1 MEKLYNR
8 INWENYPSDATPLN
22 ESNLNKLD
30 AATNAIDDRVIS
42 MDKTKLDVST
52 ANSMVKNVTYDEST
66 GIFTVE
72 YLNGS
77 KVNIDTKLEKIAV
90 NFTYD
95 SVTQQIVITLDD
107 ETKQY
112 IDLSTLITEYEFSDT
127 ATIAFSVTNGKVSAV
142 IKNGSVTADKLE
154 PNYLANVQL
163 AASQAASSASAASAS
178 ELAAKTSESN
188 AKSSENS
195 ASASAASALES
206 KESAATS
213 EENALASKN
222 SAESSAESALASKNS
237 ASTSASEASTSSA
250 SALESKN
257 NAAQSAQSALS
268 SAENAQYNAQTATS
282 KAILAES
289 YAKGGTG
296 TRQGEDTD
304 NAKYYMERAKEQSG
318 DIPPYV
324 AVKGDAETEF
334 RTGQV
339 NLTPDNIGAVSKQ
352 TFNNLTI
359 GGRNFLKNSNV
370 SFTADKNSSTT
381 FRIDIHCVDDID
393 LNEIFLNKTA
403 TFSFFLNAPGARKS
417 LVTGPLENR
426 FGAHGAITWKNS
438 STGSTNTSYPFII
451 LGLSVENQR
460 VSLTEDIIPP
470 SGYDSIVSI
479 VFSIQY
485 YCVPAD
491 DNDAIWKMEKFK
503 FELGNKATDWTPAP
517 EDLVDESKDYTDTK
531 VADYLPL
538 SGGTVSGN
546 LTVTGNI
553 TGNLNGN
560 ANTATN
566 ATTVNGHTVNAD
578 VPSGAKFTDTTY
590 DSMTGASISD
600 DGTAGL
606 VPKPTAGIN
615 GRCLMSNGT
624 WAIPPNALKLDGHA
638 SDYYGVW
645 IGGVTFPIGNTAGF
659 GLSVSDPSHEYIKD
673 SSIIDIYYATDSVEY
688 ASEVGMTYTI
698 KKSGSYNV
706 LFIAPKN
713 DVTEQAIV
721 IQNIKVTNP

>member
-77 KVNIDTKLEKIAV
+77 RVNIDTKLEKIAV

-178 ELAAKTSESN
+178 ELAAKASENN

-213 EENALASKN
+213 EENALANKN

-237 ASTSASEASTSSA
+237 ASTSASEAYTSST

-268 SAENAQYNAQTATS
+268 SAENAQSNAQTATS

-304 NAKYYMERAKEQSG
+304 NAYYYMTEAKAQSG
-318 DIPPYV
+318 GIPTKLSQLTNDCDFVNSMTQSLAYYYRSNQLYTKEEVDGKISAIPKFGILVVNSLPTENISETTIYILKEKETGTNKCSEWIYVDNSWEKLGDI
-324 AVKGDAETEF
+324 
-334 RTGQV
+334 
-339 NLTPDNIGAVSKQ
+339 
-352 TFNNLTI
+352 
-359 GGRNFLKNSNV
+359 
-370 SFTADKNSSTT
+370 
-381 FRIDIHCVDDID
+381 DID
-393 LNEIFLNKTA
+393 LSDYVSRSGLLKSVGSSETNTMTQKSITEELSKKQPLIEQKTA
-403 TFSFFLNAPGARKS
+403 FNEDFET
-417 LVTGPLENR
+417 
-426 FGAHGAITWKNS
+426 NS
-438 STGSTNTSYPFII
+438 SNIKMNGTASTGTSKNVARADHTHPSDTSKLSTSGNASDVYVDFTTSASYSN
-451 LGLSVENQR
+451 L
-460 VSLTEDIIPP
+460 
-470 SGYDSIVSI
+470 
-479 VFSIQY
+479 
-485 YCVPAD
+485 
-491 DNDAIWKMEKFK
+491 
-503 FELGNKATDWTPAP
+503 
-517 EDLVDESKDYTDTK
+517 
-531 VADYLPL
+531 
-538 SGGTVSGN
+538 VSGAKLSEIVGQIQKN
-546 LTVTGNI
+546 TIVI
-553 TGNLNGN
+553 N
-560 ANTATN
+560 ANTGTWIGPYTILSGVTSYVISDASITETSIIDVYSSNATADIMAEANPSVSKSTQTAGSMTIVFEN
-566 ATTVNGHTVNAD
+566 ATTAAITIEAVKVVN
-578 VPSGAKFTDTTY
+578 
-590 DSMTGASISD
+590 
-600 DGTAGL
+600 
-606 VPKPTAGIN
+606 
-615 GRCLMSNGT
+615 R
-624 WAIPPNALKLDGHA
+624 
-638 SDYYGVW
+638 
-645 IGGVTFPIGNTAGF
+645 
-659 GLSVSDPSHEYIKD
+659 
-673 SSIIDIYYATDSVEY
+673 
-688 ASEVGMTYTI
+688 
-698 KKSGSYNV
+698 
-706 LFIAPKN
+706 
-713 DVTEQAIV
+713 
-721 IQNIKVTNP
+721 

>member
-268 SAENAQYNAQTATS
+268 SAENAQSNAQTATS

-304 NAKYYMERAKEQSG
+304 NAYYYMTEAKAQSG
-318 DIPPYV
+318 GIPTKLSQLTNDCDFVNSMTQSLAYYYRASQLYTKEEVDGKISAIPKFGILVVNSLPTENISETTIYILKEKETGTNKCSEWIYVNNNWEKLGDIDVDLSDYV
-324 AVKGDAETEF
+324 SRSGLLKSVGSSETNTMTQKAITEELSKKQPLIEQKTAF
-334 RTGQV
+334 NEDFETNSINIKMNGTASTGTSKNV
-339 NLTPDNIGAVSKQ
+339 ARADHTHPSDTSKLSTSGNASDVYVDFTTSASYSNLVSGKKLSEIVGQ
-352 TFNNLTI
+352 IQKNTIVINEKTGSWLDGLTFN
-359 GGRNFLKNSNV
+359 V
-370 SFTADKNSSTT
+370 
-381 FRIDIHCVDDID
+381 
-393 LNEIFLNKTA
+393 
-403 TFSFFLNAPGARKS
+403 
-417 LVTGPLENR
+417 
-426 FGAHGAITWKNS
+426 
-438 STGSTNTSYPFII
+438 
-451 LGLSVENQR
+451 
-460 VSLTEDIIPP
+460 
-470 SGYDSIVSI
+470 
-479 VFSIQY
+479 
-485 YCVPAD
+485 
-491 DNDAIWKMEKFK
+491 
-503 FELGNKATDWTPAP
+503 
-517 EDLVDESKDYTDTK
+517 
-531 VADYLPL
+531 
-538 SGGTVSGN
+538 
-546 LTVTGNI
+546 
-553 TGNLNGN
+553 
-560 ANTATN
+560 
-566 ATTVNGHTVNAD
+566 GHQ
-578 VPSGAKFTDTTY
+578 
-590 DSMTGASISD
+590 
-600 DGTAGL
+600 
-606 VPKPTAGIN
+606 AGI
-615 GRCLMSNGT
+615 
-624 WAIPPNALKLDGHA
+624 
-638 SDYYGVW
+638 
-645 IGGVTFPIGNTAGF
+645 
-659 GLSVSDPSHEYIKD
+659 GLSVSDTLQNSIKD

-698 KKSGSYNV
+698 DTSGSYGV

>member
-77 KVNIDTKLEKIAV
+77 RVNIDTKLEKIAV

-178 ELAAKTSESN
+178 ELAAKASENN

-213 EENALASKN
+213 EENALANKN

-237 ASTSASEASTSSA
+237 ASTSASEAYTSST

-268 SAENAQYNAQTATS
+268 SAENAQSNAQTATS

-304 NAKYYMERAKEQSG
+304 NAYYYMTEAKAQSG
-318 DIPPYV
+318 GIPTKLSQLTNDCDFVNSMTQSLAYYYRASQLYTKEEVDGKISAIPKFGILVVNSLPTENISETTIYILKEKETGTNKCSEWIYVDNSWEKLGDI
-324 AVKGDAETEF
+324 
-334 RTGQV
+334 
-339 NLTPDNIGAVSKQ
+339 
-352 TFNNLTI
+352 
-359 GGRNFLKNSNV
+359 
-370 SFTADKNSSTT
+370 
-381 FRIDIHCVDDID
+381 DID
-393 LNEIFLNKTA
+393 LSDYVSRSGLLKSVGSSETNTMTQKSITEELSKKQPLIEQKTA
-403 TFSFFLNAPGARKS
+403 FNEDFET
-417 LVTGPLENR
+417 
-426 FGAHGAITWKNS
+426 NS
-438 STGSTNTSYPFII
+438 SNIKMNGTASTGTSKNVARADHTHPSDTSKLSTSGNASDVYVDFTTSASYSN
-451 LGLSVENQR
+451 L
-460 VSLTEDIIPP
+460 
-470 SGYDSIVSI
+470 
-479 VFSIQY
+479 
-485 YCVPAD
+485 
-491 DNDAIWKMEKFK
+491 
-503 FELGNKATDWTPAP
+503 
-517 EDLVDESKDYTDTK
+517 
-531 VADYLPL
+531 
-538 SGGTVSGN
+538 VSGAKLSEIVGQIQKN
-546 LTVTGNI
+546 TIVI
-553 TGNLNGN
+553 N
-560 ANTATN
+560 ANTGTWIGPYTILSGVTSYVISDASITETSIIDVYSSNATADIMAEANPSVSKSTQTAGSMTIVFEN
-566 ATTVNGHTVNAD
+566 ATTAEITIEAVKVVN
-578 VPSGAKFTDTTY
+578 
-590 DSMTGASISD
+590 
-600 DGTAGL
+600 
-606 VPKPTAGIN
+606 
-615 GRCLMSNGT
+615 R
-624 WAIPPNALKLDGHA
+624 
-638 SDYYGVW
+638 
-645 IGGVTFPIGNTAGF
+645 
-659 GLSVSDPSHEYIKD
+659 
-673 SSIIDIYYATDSVEY
+673 
-688 ASEVGMTYTI
+688 
-698 KKSGSYNV
+698 
-706 LFIAPKN
+706 
-713 DVTEQAIV
+713 
-721 IQNIKVTNP
+721 

>member
-178 ELAAKTSESN
+178 ELATKTSENN

-195 ASASAASALES
+195 ASVSAASALES

-268 SAENAQYNAQTATS
+268 SAENAQSNAQTATS

-304 NAKYYMERAKEQSG
+304 NAYYYMTEAKAQSG
-318 DIPPYV
+318 GIPTKLSQLTNDCDFVNSMTQSLAYYYRASQLYTKEEVDGKISAIPKFGILVVNSLPTENISETTIYILKEKETGTNKCSEWIYVDNNWEKLGDIDVDLSDYV
-324 AVKGDAETEF
+324 SRSGLLKSVGSSETNTMTQKAITEE
-334 RTGQV
+334 
-339 NLTPDNIGAVSKQ
+339 LSKKQ
-352 TFNNLTI
+352 PLIEQKTAFNEDFET
-359 GGRNFLKNSNV
+359 
-370 SFTADKNSSTT
+370 NSSN
-381 FRIDIHCVDDID
+381 IKM
-393 LNEIFLNKTA
+393 NGTA
-403 TFSFFLNAPGARKS
+403 
-417 LVTGPLENR
+417 
-426 FGAHGAITWKNS
+426 
-438 STGSTNTSYPFII
+438 STGTSKNVARADHTHPSDTSKLSTSGNASDVYVDFTTSASYSN
-451 LGLSVENQR
+451 L
-460 VSLTEDIIPP
+460 
-470 SGYDSIVSI
+470 
-479 VFSIQY
+479 
-485 YCVPAD
+485 
-491 DNDAIWKMEKFK
+491 
-503 FELGNKATDWTPAP
+503 
-517 EDLVDESKDYTDTK
+517 
-531 VADYLPL
+531 
-538 SGGTVSGN
+538 VSGKK
-546 LTVTGNI
+546 LSEIVGQIQKNI
-553 TGNLNGN
+553 IVIN
-560 ANTATN
+560 ANTGTWIGPYTIPSGVTSYVISDESITETSIIDVYSSNATADIMAEANPSVSKSTQTAGSMTIVFEN
-566 ATTVNGHTVNAD
+566 ATTAAITIEAVKVVN
-578 VPSGAKFTDTTY
+578 
-590 DSMTGASISD
+590 
-600 DGTAGL
+600 
-606 VPKPTAGIN
+606 
-615 GRCLMSNGT
+615 R
-624 WAIPPNALKLDGHA
+624 
-638 SDYYGVW
+638 
-645 IGGVTFPIGNTAGF
+645 
-659 GLSVSDPSHEYIKD
+659 
-673 SSIIDIYYATDSVEY
+673 
-688 ASEVGMTYTI
+688 
-698 KKSGSYNV
+698 
-706 LFIAPKN
+706 
-713 DVTEQAIV
+713 
-721 IQNIKVTNP
+721 

>member
-52 ANSMVKNVTYDEST
+52 ANSMVKNVTYDESN

-77 KVNIDTKLEKIAV
+77 MVNIDTKLEKIAV

-142 IKNGSVTADKLE
+142 IKNGSVTSDKLE

-178 ELAAKTSESN
+178 ELAAKNSENN

-206 KESAATS
+206 KKSAATS

-222 SAESSAESALASKNS
+222 SAKSSAESALASKNS

-268 SAENAQYNAQTATS
+268 SAENAQSNAQTATS

-304 NAKYYMERAKEQSG
+304 NAYYYMTEAKAQSG
-318 DIPPYV
+318 GIPTKLSQLTNDCDFVNSMTQSLAYYYRASQLYTKEEVDGKISAIPKFGILVVNSLPTENISETTIYILKEKETGTNKCSEWIYVDNSWEKLGDIDVDLSDYV
-324 AVKGDAETEF
+324 SRSGLLKSVGSSETNTMTQKAITEE
-334 RTGQV
+334 
-339 NLTPDNIGAVSKQ
+339 LSKKQ
-352 TFNNLTI
+352 PLIEQKTAFNEDFET
-359 GGRNFLKNSNV
+359 
-370 SFTADKNSSTT
+370 NSSNIKMNGTASAGTSKNVARADHTHPSDTSKLSTRGNASDVYIDFTT
-381 FRIDIHCVDDID
+381 S
-393 LNEIFLNKTA
+393 A
-403 TFSFFLNAPGARKS
+403 
-417 LVTGPLENR
+417 
-426 FGAHGAITWKNS
+426 
-438 STGSTNTSYPFII
+438 SYSN
-451 LGLSVENQR
+451 L
-460 VSLTEDIIPP
+460 
-470 SGYDSIVSI
+470 
-479 VFSIQY
+479 
-485 YCVPAD
+485 
-491 DNDAIWKMEKFK
+491 
-503 FELGNKATDWTPAP
+503 
-517 EDLVDESKDYTDTK
+517 
-531 VADYLPL
+531 
-538 SGGTVSGN
+538 VSGAK
-546 LTVTGNI
+546 LSEIVGQIQKNI
-553 TGNLNGN
+553 IVIN
-560 ANTATN
+560 ANTGTWIGPYTIPSVSTSYVISDASITETSIIDVYPSNATADIMAEANPSVSKSTQTAGSMTIVFEN
-566 ATTVNGHTVNAD
+566 ATTAEITIEAVKVVN
-578 VPSGAKFTDTTY
+578 
-590 DSMTGASISD
+590 
-600 DGTAGL
+600 
-606 VPKPTAGIN
+606 
-615 GRCLMSNGT
+615 R
-624 WAIPPNALKLDGHA
+624 
-638 SDYYGVW
+638 
-645 IGGVTFPIGNTAGF
+645 
-659 GLSVSDPSHEYIKD
+659 
-673 SSIIDIYYATDSVEY
+673 
-688 ASEVGMTYTI
+688 
-698 KKSGSYNV
+698 
-706 LFIAPKN
+706 
-713 DVTEQAIV
+713 
-721 IQNIKVTNP
+721 

>member
-163 AASQAASSASAASAS
+163 AASQAESSASAASAS
-178 ELAAKTSESN
+178 KLAAKTSENN

-206 KESAATS
+206 KESASTS

-222 SAESSAESALASKNS
+222 SAASSAESALASRNL
-237 ASTSASEASTSSA
+237 ASTSAIEASASST

-268 SAENAQYNAQTATS
+268 SAENAQSNAQTATS

-324 AVKGDAETEF
+324 AVKGDAETEY
-334 RTGQV
+334 RTGNV
-339 NLTPDNIGAVSKQ
+339 NLTPANIGSVSQ
-352 TFNNLTI
+352 TEFDNLSI
-359 GGRNFLKNSNV
+359 GGRNLIRNSNMSNGLENISYDGDVAAVVIDDSIYGHALVVKPAVGKRIYFPTHNVWEKDAIFAV
-370 SFTADKNSSTT
+370 SFVAKSSVSGQKISPSRSVADYGKTVILSTEYKRYVSFISCTASASGGS
-381 FRIDIHCVDDID
+381 
-393 LNEIFLNKTA
+393 L
-403 TFSFFLNAPGARKS
+403 SF
-417 LVTGPLENR
+417 
-426 FGAHGAITWKNS
+426 
-438 STGSTNTSYPFII
+438 
-451 LGLSVENQR
+451 
-460 VSLTEDIIPP
+460 
-470 SGYDSIVSI
+470 
-479 VFSIQY
+479 VFSNALGDVTITN
-485 YCVPAD
+485 V
-491 DNDAIWKMEKFK
+491 KLEK
-503 FELGNKATDWTPAP
+503 GNKATDWTPAP
-517 EDLVDESKDYTDTK
+517 EDLVEESKYYTDTK

-566 ATTVNGHTVNAD
+566 ATTVNSHTVNAD

-590 DSMTGASISD
+590 DSMTGANISE

>member
-142 IKNGSVTADKLE
+142 IKNGSVTSDKLE

-178 ELAAKTSESN
+178 ELAAKNSENN

-195 ASASAASALES
+195 ASASATSALES

-222 SAESSAESALASKNS
+222 SAESSAESALSSKNS
-237 ASTSASEASTSSA
+237 ASTSASEAYTSST

-268 SAENAQYNAQTATS
+268 SAENAQSNAQTATS

-304 NAKYYMERAKEQSG
+304 NAYYYMTEAKAQSG
-318 DIPPYV
+318 GIPTKLSQLTNDCDFVNSMTQSLAYYYRSNQLYTKEEVDGKISAIPKFGILVVDSLPTENISETTIYILKEKETGTNKCSEWIYVDNSWEKLGDIDVDLSDYV
-324 AVKGDAETEF
+324 SRSGLLKSVGSSEANTMTQKAITEELSKKQPLIEQKTAFNEDFET
-334 RTGQV
+334 
-339 NLTPDNIGAVSKQ
+339 
-352 TFNNLTI
+352 
-359 GGRNFLKNSNV
+359 
-370 SFTADKNSSTT
+370 NSSN
-381 FRIDIHCVDDID
+381 IKM
-393 LNEIFLNKTA
+393 NGTA
-403 TFSFFLNAPGARKS
+403 
-417 LVTGPLENR
+417 
-426 FGAHGAITWKNS
+426 
-438 STGSTNTSYPFII
+438 STGTSKNVARADHTHPSDTSKLSTSGNASDVYVDFTTSASYSN
-451 LGLSVENQR
+451 L
-460 VSLTEDIIPP
+460 
-470 SGYDSIVSI
+470 
-479 VFSIQY
+479 
-485 YCVPAD
+485 
-491 DNDAIWKMEKFK
+491 
-503 FELGNKATDWTPAP
+503 
-517 EDLVDESKDYTDTK
+517 
-531 VADYLPL
+531 
-538 SGGTVSGN
+538 VSGAKLSEIVGQIQKN
-546 LTVTGNI
+546 TIVI
-553 TGNLNGN
+553 N
-560 ANTATN
+560 ANTGTWIGPYTILSGVTSYVISDASITETSIIDVYSSNATADIMAEANPSVSKSTQTAGSMTIVFEN
-566 ATTVNGHTVNAD
+566 ATTAAITIEAVKVVN
-578 VPSGAKFTDTTY
+578 
-590 DSMTGASISD
+590 
-600 DGTAGL
+600 
-606 VPKPTAGIN
+606 
-615 GRCLMSNGT
+615 R
-624 WAIPPNALKLDGHA
+624 
-638 SDYYGVW
+638 
-645 IGGVTFPIGNTAGF
+645 
-659 GLSVSDPSHEYIKD
+659 
-673 SSIIDIYYATDSVEY
+673 
-688 ASEVGMTYTI
+688 
-698 KKSGSYNV
+698 
-706 LFIAPKN
+706 
-713 DVTEQAIV
+713 
-721 IQNIKVTNP
+721 

>member
-107 ETKQY
+107 GTKQY
-112 IDLSTLITEYEFSDT
+112 IDLSTLITEYEFYDT

-163 AASQAASSASAASAS
+163 AASQASSSASAASAS
-178 ELAAKTSESN
+178 ELAAKTSENN

-195 ASASAASALES
+195 ASASAASALSS

-222 SAESSAESALASKNS
+222 SAASSAESALASKNS
-237 ASTSASEASTSSA
+237 ASTSASEASASST

-268 SAENAQYNAQTATS
+268 SAENAQSNAQTATS

-304 NAKYYMERAKEQSG
+304 NAYYYMMEAKAQSG
-318 DIPPYV
+318 GIPTKLSQLTNDCDFVNSMTQSLAYYYRSSQLYTKEEVDEKISAIPKFGILVVNSLPTENISETTIYILKEKETGTNKCSEWIYVDNSWEKLGDI
-324 AVKGDAETEF
+324 
-334 RTGQV
+334 
-339 NLTPDNIGAVSKQ
+339 
-352 TFNNLTI
+352 
-359 GGRNFLKNSNV
+359 
-370 SFTADKNSSTT
+370 
-381 FRIDIHCVDDID
+381 DID
-393 LNEIFLNKTA
+393 LSDYVSRSGLLKSVGSSETNTMTQKSITEELSKKQPLIEQKTA
-403 TFSFFLNAPGARKS
+403 FNEDFET
-417 LVTGPLENR
+417 
-426 FGAHGAITWKNS
+426 NS
-438 STGSTNTSYPFII
+438 SNIKMNGTASAGTSKNVARADHTHPSDTSKLSTSGNASDVYVDFTTSASYSN
-451 LGLSVENQR
+451 L
-460 VSLTEDIIPP
+460 
-470 SGYDSIVSI
+470 
-479 VFSIQY
+479 
-485 YCVPAD
+485 
-491 DNDAIWKMEKFK
+491 
-503 FELGNKATDWTPAP
+503 
-517 EDLVDESKDYTDTK
+517 
-531 VADYLPL
+531 
-538 SGGTVSGN
+538 VSGAK
-546 LTVTGNI
+546 LSEIVGQIQKNI
-553 TGNLNGN
+553 IVIN
-560 ANTATN
+560 ANTGTWIGSY
-566 ATTVNGHTVNAD
+566 TI
-578 VPSGAKFTDTTY
+578 PSGVTSYVISD
-590 DSMTGASISD
+590 ASI
-600 DGTAGL
+600 TE
-606 VPKPTAGIN
+606 T
-615 GRCLMSNGT
+615 
-624 WAIPPNALKLDGHA
+624 
-638 SDYYGVW
+638 
-645 IGGVTFPIGNTAGF
+645 
-659 GLSVSDPSHEYIKD
+659 
-673 SSIIDIYYATDSVEY
+673 SIIDVYSSNATADIMAEANPSVSKSTQT
-688 ASEVGMTYTI
+688 AGSMTIVFENATKAEITI
-698 KKSGSYNV
+698 EAV
-706 LFIAPKN
+706 
-713 DVTEQAIV
+713 
-721 IQNIKVTNP
+721 KVVNR

>member
-142 IKNGSVTADKLE
+142 IKNGSVTSDKLE

-178 ELAAKTSESN
+178 ELAAKTSENN
-188 AKSSENS
+188 AKSSENL

-206 KESAATS
+206 KEYAAIS

-237 ASTSASEASTSSA
+237 ASTSASEASTSSI

-268 SAENAQYNAQTATS
+268 SAENAQSNAQTATS

-304 NAKYYMERAKEQSG
+304 NAYYYMTEAKAQSG
-318 DIPPYV
+318 GIPTKLSQLTNDCDFVNSMTQSLAYYYRASQLYTKEEVDGKISAIPKFGILVVNSLPTENISETTIYILKEKETGTNKCSEWIYVDNSWEKLGDIDVDLSDYV
-324 AVKGDAETEF
+324 SRSGLLKSVGSSETNTMTQKSITEE
-334 RTGQV
+334 
-339 NLTPDNIGAVSKQ
+339 LSKKQ
-352 TFNNLTI
+352 PLIEQKTAFNEDFET
-359 GGRNFLKNSNV
+359 
-370 SFTADKNSSTT
+370 NSSN
-381 FRIDIHCVDDID
+381 IKM
-393 LNEIFLNKTA
+393 NGTA
-403 TFSFFLNAPGARKS
+403 
-417 LVTGPLENR
+417 
-426 FGAHGAITWKNS
+426 
-438 STGSTNTSYPFII
+438 STGTSKNVARADHTHPSDTSKLST
-451 LGLSVENQR
+451 
-460 VSLTEDIIPP
+460 
-470 SGYDSIVSI
+470 
-479 VFSIQY
+479 
-485 YCVPAD
+485 
-491 DNDAIWKMEKFK
+491 
-503 FELGNKATDWTPAP
+503 
-517 EDLVDESKDYTDTK
+517 
-531 VADYLPL
+531 
-538 SGGTVSGN
+538 SGN
-546 LTVTGNI
+546 ASDVYVDFTTSASYS
-553 TGNLNGN
+553 NL
-560 ANTATN
+560 
-566 ATTVNGHTVNAD
+566 V
-578 VPSGAKFTDTTY
+578 SGAKL
-590 DSMTGASISD
+590 SEIVGQIQKNIIVINVNTGTWIGPYTIPSGVTSYVISDASI
-600 DGTAGL
+600 TE
-606 VPKPTAGIN
+606 T
-615 GRCLMSNGT
+615 
-624 WAIPPNALKLDGHA
+624 
-638 SDYYGVW
+638 
-645 IGGVTFPIGNTAGF
+645 
-659 GLSVSDPSHEYIKD
+659 
-673 SSIIDIYYATDSVEY
+673 SIIDVYSSNATADIMAEANPSVSKSTQT
-688 ASEVGMTYTI
+688 AGSMTIVFENDTTAAITI
-698 KKSGSYNV
+698 EAV
-706 LFIAPKN
+706 
-713 DVTEQAIV
+713 
-721 IQNIKVTNP
+721 KVVNR

>member
-42 MDKTKLDVST
+42 IDKTKLDVST

-142 IKNGSVTADKLE
+142 IKNGSVTSDKLD

-178 ELAAKTSESN
+178 ELAAKTSENN
-188 AKSSENS
+188 AKSSENL

-206 KESAATS
+206 KESAAIS

-237 ASTSASEASTSSA
+237 ASTSASEASTSST

-268 SAENAQYNAQTATS
+268 SAENAQSNAQTATS

-304 NAKYYMERAKEQSG
+304 NAYYYMTEAKAQSG
-318 DIPPYV
+318 GIPTKLSQLTNDCDFVNSMTQSLAYYYRASQLYTKEEVDGKISAIPKFGILVVNSLPTENISETTIYILKEKETGTNKCSEWIYVNNNWEKLGDIDVDLSDYV
-324 AVKGDAETEF
+324 SRSGLLKSVGSSETNTMTQKAITEELSKKQPLIEQKTAF
-334 RTGQV
+334 NEDFETNSSNIKMNGTASAGTSQNVARADHTHPSDTSKLSTSGNASDVYVDFTTSASYSNLVSGKKLSEIVGQIQKNTIVINEKTGSWLDG
-339 NLTPDNIGAVSKQ
+339 LTFNIGHQ
-352 TFNNLTI
+352 
-359 GGRNFLKNSNV
+359 
-370 SFTADKNSSTT
+370 
-381 FRIDIHCVDDID
+381 
-393 LNEIFLNKTA
+393 
-403 TFSFFLNAPGARKS
+403 
-417 LVTGPLENR
+417 
-426 FGAHGAITWKNS
+426 
-438 STGSTNTSYPFII
+438 
-451 LGLSVENQR
+451 
-460 VSLTEDIIPP
+460 
-470 SGYDSIVSI
+470 
-479 VFSIQY
+479 
-485 YCVPAD
+485 
-491 DNDAIWKMEKFK
+491 
-503 FELGNKATDWTPAP
+503 
-517 EDLVDESKDYTDTK
+517 
-531 VADYLPL
+531 
-538 SGGTVSGN
+538 
-546 LTVTGNI
+546 
-553 TGNLNGN
+553 
-560 ANTATN
+560 
-566 ATTVNGHTVNAD
+566 
-578 VPSGAKFTDTTY
+578 
-590 DSMTGASISD
+590 
-600 DGTAGL
+600 
-606 VPKPTAGIN
+606 AGI
-615 GRCLMSNGT
+615 
-624 WAIPPNALKLDGHA
+624 
-638 SDYYGVW
+638 
-645 IGGVTFPIGNTAGF
+645 

-673 SSIIDIYYATDSVEY
+673 SSIIDIYYATDSIEY

-698 KKSGSYNV
+698 DTSGSYGV

>member
-8 INWENYPSDATPLN
+8 IKWENYPSDATPLN

-142 IKNGSVTADKLE
+142 IKNGSVTSDKLE

-178 ELAAKTSESN
+178 ELAAKNSENN

-222 SAESSAESALASKNS
+222 SAESSAESALASKNL

-268 SAENAQYNAQTATS
+268 SAENAQSNAQTATS

-304 NAKYYMERAKEQSG
+304 NAYYYMTEAKAQSG
-318 DIPPYV
+318 GIPT
-324 AVKGDAETEF
+324 KLSQLTNDCDF
-334 RTGQV
+334 V
-339 NLTPDNIGAVSKQ
+339 NSMTQSLAYYY
-352 TFNNLTI
+352 
-359 GGRNFLKNSNV
+359 RSNQLY
-370 SFTADKNSSTT
+370 TK
-381 FRIDIHCVDDID
+381 
-393 LNEIFLNKTA
+393 E
-403 TFSFFLNAPGARKS
+403 
-417 LVTGPLENR
+417 E
-426 FGAHGAITWKNS
+426 
-438 STGSTNTSYPFII
+438 
-451 LGLSVENQR
+451 
-460 VSLTEDIIPP
+460 
-470 SGYDSIVSI
+470 
-479 VFSIQY
+479 
-485 YCVPAD
+485 
-491 DNDAIWKMEKFK
+491 
-503 FELGNKATDWTPAP
+503 
-517 EDLVDESKDYTDTK
+517 VDEK
-531 VADYLPL
+531 
-538 SGGTVSGN
+538 
-546 LTVTGNI
+546 
-553 TGNLNGN
+553 
-560 ANTATN
+560 
-566 ATTVNGHTVNAD
+566 
-578 VPSGAKFTDTTY
+578 
-590 DSMTGASISD
+590 IS
-600 DGTAGL
+600 
-606 VPKPTAGIN
+606 
-615 GRCLMSNGT
+615 
-624 WAIPPNALKLDGHA
+624 AIPKFGILVVDSLPTENISETTIYILKEKETG
-638 SDYYGVW
+638 
-645 IGGVTFPIGNTAGF
+645 TN
-659 GLSVSDPSHEYIKD
+659 KC
-673 SSIIDIYYATDSVEY
+673 
-688 ASEVGMTYTI
+688 SEWRKVYTYSA
-698 KKSGSYNV
+698 KCFRAN
-706 LFIAPKN
+706 
-713 DVTEQAIV
+713 
-721 IQNIKVTNP
+721 

>member
-77 KVNIDTKLEKIAV
+77 MVNIDTKLEKIAV

-178 ELAAKTSESN
+178 ELAAKTSENN

-222 SAESSAESALASKNS
+222 SAGSSAESALSSKNS
-237 ASTSASEASTSSA
+237 ASTSASEAYTSST

-268 SAENAQYNAQTATS
+268 SAENAQSNAQTATS

-304 NAKYYMERAKEQSG
+304 NAYYYMTEAKAQSG
-318 DIPPYV
+318 GIPTKLSQLTNDCDFVNSMTQSLAYYYRSNQLYTKEEVDGKISAIPKFGILVVNSLPTENISETTIYILKEKETGTNKCSEWIYVDNSWEKLGDIDVDLSDYV
-324 AVKGDAETEF
+324 SRSGLLKSVGSSETNTMTQKAITEE
-334 RTGQV
+334 
-339 NLTPDNIGAVSKQ
+339 LSKKQ
-352 TFNNLTI
+352 PLIEQKTAFNEDFET
-359 GGRNFLKNSNV
+359 
-370 SFTADKNSSTT
+370 NSSNIKMNGTASAGTSQNVARADHTHPSDTSKLSTSGNASDVYVDFTT
-381 FRIDIHCVDDID
+381 S
-393 LNEIFLNKTA
+393 A
-403 TFSFFLNAPGARKS
+403 
-417 LVTGPLENR
+417 
-426 FGAHGAITWKNS
+426 
-438 STGSTNTSYPFII
+438 SYSN
-451 LGLSVENQR
+451 L
-460 VSLTEDIIPP
+460 
-470 SGYDSIVSI
+470 
-479 VFSIQY
+479 
-485 YCVPAD
+485 
-491 DNDAIWKMEKFK
+491 
-503 FELGNKATDWTPAP
+503 
-517 EDLVDESKDYTDTK
+517 
-531 VADYLPL
+531 
-538 SGGTVSGN
+538 VSGAKLSEIVGQIQKN
-546 LTVTGNI
+546 TIVI
-553 TGNLNGN
+553 N
-560 ANTATN
+560 ANTGTWIGPYTIPSEVTSYVISDASITETSIIDVYSSNATADIMAEANPSVSKSTQTAGSMTIVFEN
-566 ATTVNGHTVNAD
+566 ATTAAITIEAVKVVN
-578 VPSGAKFTDTTY
+578 
-590 DSMTGASISD
+590 
-600 DGTAGL
+600 
-606 VPKPTAGIN
+606 
-615 GRCLMSNGT
+615 R
-624 WAIPPNALKLDGHA
+624 
-638 SDYYGVW
+638 
-645 IGGVTFPIGNTAGF
+645 
-659 GLSVSDPSHEYIKD
+659 
-673 SSIIDIYYATDSVEY
+673 
-688 ASEVGMTYTI
+688 
-698 KKSGSYNV
+698 
-706 LFIAPKN
+706 
-713 DVTEQAIV
+713 
-721 IQNIKVTNP
+721 